1 MVVGD
6 LLKLLNLEYGKVVL
20 GWGIIFLMGVVMVL
34 FVIFLFIIL
43 EIYNLFILFDGIFM
57 N

>member
-1 MVVGD
+1 MVGD
-6 LLKLLNLEYGKVVL
+6 LLKLLNLEYGKVVF

-34 FVIFLFIIL
+34 FVVFLFIIL
-43 EIYNLFILFDGIFM
+43 EIYNFFVLLDGILM